1 MASSDFDYFMQ
12 DEDPAATTA
21 TAPATTTATAP
32 ATTTATAPAAADSVT
47 YEKDYLPAQRSYFK
61 ELSQDP
67 SLSPLMRTRL
77 LQTGTQLAQKSFMQ
91 RAELDKTGMDIKQRQ
106 IQFDTA
112 KFSLDQ
118 AREDA
123 ARKRNMFGE
132 LAKLQEQLL
141 PVLKDST
148 LDFNDKKSL
157 LGQKGVEWAGIAAL
171 NPAVANALN
180 SANASLSAQPK
191 NRVTKLDYFN
201 KGADPKFL
209 ADYET
214 SIGRSLGAD
223 EEVPIDIYGPALY
236 AASEQKKQEEL
247 KTRIDYN
254 RAQDEAQA
262 RQAGINKL
270 VGVALKAKLAKPTMG
285 QPSTEF
291 DEPASKAA
299 LTTLTEQFGTPEEKK
314 KFKAANVAE
323 QITIGQGIANGFLSG
338 KRLAQPPKPS
348 TTTSLFTSP
357 SK

>member
-1 MASSDFDYFMQ
+1 MALSDFDYLPQ
-12 DEDPAATTA
+12 DEDPLAASA
-21 TAPATTTATAP
+21 TAPATAP
-32 ATTTATAPAAADSVT
+32 ATADSVT

-118 AREDA
+118 AREEA

-132 LAKLQEQLL
+132 LIKLQEQIL
-141 PVLKDST
+141 PVMKDST
-148 LDFNDKKSL
+148 LDSADKKNFFA
-157 LGQKGVEWAGIAAL
+157 QKGVEWAGIAAL

-180 SANASLSAQPK
+180 SANASLSTQPK
-191 NRVTKLDYFN
+191 DRVTKLDYIN
-201 KGADPKFL
+201 RGADPKFL

-214 SIGRSLGAD
+214 SIGRSLGANED
-223 EEVPIDIYGPALY
+223 VPIDVYGPALY
-236 AASEQKKQEEL
+236 ASVEQKKQEEL
-247 KTRIDYN
+247 KTRAEYN
-254 RAQDEAQA
+254 RAQEEMQA
-262 RQAGINKL
+262 KQAGLNKL
-270 VGVALKAKLAKPTMG
+270 VDMALESTLEKPPLG
-285 QPSTEF
+285 QTTPSNAF
-291 DEPASKAA
+291 VKPASKAA
-299 LTTLTEQFGTPEEKK
+299 LATLTEQFGTPEEKK
-314 KFKAANVAE
+314 KFKGANAAE

-338 KRLAQPPKPS
+338 KRLAQPPKPA
-348 TTTSLFTSP
+348 TFTSLFTAP